1 MENLF
6 KFDEENI
13 ELDRTGLVKGLK
25 NRPRKGNGEQKQ

>member
-13 ELDRTGLVKGLK
+13 ELDRIGIVKGLQ
-25 NRPRKGNGEQKQ
+25 NRTSKGTAK

>member
-13 ELDRTGLVKGLK
+13 ELDRIGLVKGLQNRTSKGTAEK
-25 NRPRKGNGEQKQ
+25 NQ